1 MVFPPEHIYS
11 MALFYHILRKMEW
24 FSIIFFELFLTIP
37 MPCLNMRLSM
47 KMELLIIGLHFEV
60 LKGTQTKNE
69 KTLENQGS

>member
-1 MVFPPEHIYS
+1 
-11 MALFYHILRKMEW
+11 
-24 FSIIFFELFLTIP
+24 